1 MLLDHHGRLFAP
13 PRPAAEALF
22 DAEDRGWHGL
32 TGPSREPP
40 APTRRRLL
48 RDLDE
53 VWRSNPYAHSIVELL
68 NDMTLGEGV
77 TIRSPDPATDAFVR
91 RFWHH
96 PANRVP
102 IEQFTW
108 ATELALTGDLFL
120 TYHTNPVDGMTYV
133 RCLPTSLVAEVE
145 TDPDDVLCELRYHQ
159 DEPAERWWSSQDCH
173 HWSINRLAG
182 TSWGQSD
189 LAVVLPWLRRYVG
202 WLRDRVDSAMLRNAF
217 IYDVELKT
225 ADPAVIQARTA
236 ELGTGPRPGSV
247 MVHGD
252 SESWRAVSAGVAP
265 GDLAADGR
273 AVRKA
278 IGVGARLPMHLLSEA
293 EDANRATA
301 QEQKEPT
308 LRHWR
313 RRQLLLGAIF
323 VQVCRTA
330 LERSGQLGPDQIG
343 PLEPVFPD
351 LDRADNLNLGRAAQ
365 SLTAA
370 LATATDRG
378 WLSGEEARTLLLD
391 ALGRG
396 MPP

>member
-1 MLLDHHGRLFAP
+1 MLLDRHGRPLAP
-13 PRPAAEALF
+13 PRLAAEALF
-22 DAEDRGWHGL
+22 DDEDRGWHAL
-32 TGPSREPP
+32 TGASREPP
-40 APTRRRLL
+40 ASTRRRLL
-48 RDLDE
+48 QALDE
-53 VWRSNPYAHSIVELL
+53 IWRGNPYAHSIIELL

-91 RFWHH
+91 RFWYH
-96 PANRVP
+96 PTNRVP

-133 RCLPTSLVAEVE
+133 RCLPTSLVDEVE
-145 TDPDDVLCELRYHQ
+145 ADPEDVLHELRYHQ
-159 DEPAERWWSSQDCH
+159 SEPVDRWWSSQDCH

-182 TSWGQSD
+182 TSWGQGD
-189 LAVVLPWLRRYVG
+189 LAVVLPWLRRYAG

-217 IYDVELKT
+217 IYDVEVRSS
-225 ADPAVIQARTA
+225 DPSVVRARMA
-236 ELGTGPRPGSV
+236 ELTTAPRPGSV
-247 MVHGD
+247 MVHSD
-252 SESWRAVSAGVAP
+252 AESWRAVSANLAT
-265 GDLAADGR
+265 GDAAADGR

-301 QEQKEPT
+301 QEQKDPT

-323 VQVCRTA
+323 VQVCRAA
-330 LERSGQLGPDQIG
+330 LERSGQFAPEQIG

-351 LDRADNLNLGRAAQ
+351 LDRTDNLNLARAAQ

-378 WLSGEEARTLLLD
+378 WLSGDEARGLLLE
-391 ALGRG
+391 ALGRSAA
-396 MPP
+396 P